1 MTSTGP
7 PPGNDME
14 QQLREINEAL
24 LISSVRQHELTEKA
38 EKAEAALRESN
49 ARFEAVFDAS
59 PVGMYLVDADLRIR
73 QMSRKARPV
82 FGNIGEVIGRDF
94 VEVIHILWP
103 PQSADEIVA
112 RFRHTL
118 ESGEPYVALE
128 FSEERYDRKVREYYD
143 WQIHRIALPNGQYGV
158 VCYFIDVSERMQLS
172 DDLRQYAANMFDAD
186 RRKNE
191 FLAMLAHELRNPLA
205 PISNALQIMRLAPGD
220 EQSVHAATE
229 MMERQV
235 GEMVRLVD
243 DLLDVSRISRGTI
256 ELRRERVE
264 LASVVRHAVEASRP
278 VMESAEQ
285 ALTITLP
292 LQPIY
297 LNADPTRLAQVLG
310 NLLNNANKFTDMGG
324 RIELVVSVEWQVVS
338 EGKKGEFRDD
348 RAALLQAQGMA
359 SGDEPGRA
367 VLPRDEALPQGGTV
381 RPDQPDST
389 SSSIDSGQ
397 HRRGP
402 GAAAHKGIPEPSE
415 HRAGIA
421 HGGGNA
427 LNTKSAGGIAQ
438 SSDTGLAPEDV
449 GQNQSNA
456 LGASAG
462 AGSEALKLATQRSPL
477 ATPFAVIRVRDNGIG
492 IAASELPHIF
502 DMFAQVDTSLKR
514 SIGGLGIGLT
524 VVKNLIEMHGGTVA
538 VHSAGV
544 GQGSEFV
551 VRLPVIETLDTAQPL
566 PPEPTSAPTT
576 ATGHRILVVDDNRVS
591 ADSMAKL
598 LQLTGHET
606 HTAYDGLEAVAA
618 ATTFRPEVIL
628 LDIGLP
634 KLNGYEAAR
643 KIREQPSGK
652 NIVLVALT
660 GWGQDEDRQKSKE
673 AGFNGHLVKP
683 VELTALIKLLAEL
696 QPTTGSDR

>member
-1 MTSTGP
+1 MKSTGTP
-7 PPGNDME
+7 MTME
-14 QQLREINEAL
+14 QQLREMNEAL
-24 LISSVRQHELTEKA
+24 LISSVRQHELTEQA
-38 EKAEAALRESN
+38 QKAEAALRESN
-49 ARFEAVFDAS
+49 ARFEALFDAS

-73 QMSRKARPV
+73 LTSRTARPV
-82 FGNIGEVIGRDF
+82 FGDIGELIGRDF

-103 PQSADEIVA
+103 AESADEIVA

-118 ESGEPYVALE
+118 ETGEPHIALE
-128 FSEERYDRKVREYYD
+128 FSEERYDRKVRECYD
-143 WQIHRIALPNGQYGV
+143 WQIHRINLPDGQYGV
-158 VCYFIDVSERMQLS
+158 VCYFIDVSKRVQLS

-220 EQSVHAATE
+220 EQSVQAATE

-256 ELRRERVE
+256 ELRRGRVE

-278 VMESAEQ
+278 AMESAEQ

-292 LQPIY
+292 PQPIY

-310 NLLNNANKFTDMGG
+310 NLLNNANKFTDKGG

-338 EGKKGEFRDD
+338 EEKKGEFRDD
-348 RAALLQAQGMA
+348 RAALSRAQSMT

-389 SSSIDSGQ
+389 SSSIDTGQ

-415 HRAGIA
+415 NPAGIA
-421 HGGGNA
+421 HGGGNP
-427 LNTKSAGGIAQ
+427 LTTKSAGGLAH
-438 SSDTGLAPEDV
+438 SNDTGLAPEDV
-449 GQNQSNA
+449 GRSQSNA

-462 AGSEALKLATQRSPL
+462 AGSEALKLATQHSPI

-492 IAASELPHIF
+492 IAAGELPHVF
-502 DMFAQVDTSLKR
+502 DMFTQVDTSLKR

-524 VVKNLIEMHGGTVA
+524 VVKNLVEMHAGTVS

-551 VRLPVIETLDTAQPL
+551 VRLPVIETLETAQP
-566 PPEPTSAPTT
+566 PPPQPTVSAPTT
-576 ATGHRILVVDDNRVS
+576 MTPCRILVVDDNRLS
-591 ADSMAKL
+591 ADSLARL
-598 LQLTGHET
+598 LYLTGNET
-606 HTAYDGLEAVAA
+606 HTAYDGLEAVEAA
-618 ATTFRPEVIL
+618 LTFRADVVL

-643 KIREQPSGK
+643 KIREQPWGK
-652 NIVLVALT
+652 NIVIVALT
-660 GWGQDEDRQKSKE
+660 GWGQDEDRRKSKA
-673 AGFNGHLVKP
+673 AGFNGHMVKP
-683 VELTALIKLLAEL
+683 VDLTALMKLLVEL
-696 QPTTGSDR
+696 QPTVGTSS